1 MVLIETDCTQHGALV
16 GVHGTARCYDLARRA
31 AAPFFF
37 EARAARRQG
46 AEMRARAPEHVRER
60 RRTLRRSRGQTRD
73 RAVGFAAAEAHPER
87 TVLRVVLSVELLPAA
102 NVVEAPAEVQRRT
115 ERPRGAKRRRPNVER
130 HGARCHAA
138 LRRAVLRRVRT
149 DKTSSS
155 APRGRARTRTADLSR
170 SIASRRFPEN
180 GWHLL
185 SARVP
190 LLRSFSLCPCKL

>member
-46 AEMRARAPEHVRER
+46 AGMRARAPEHVRER

-115 ERPRGAKRRRPNVER
+115 ERPRGAKQ
-130 HGARCHAA
+130 
-138 LRRAVLRRVRT
+138 
-149 DKTSSS
+149 KT
-155 APRGRARTRTADLSR
+155 
-170 SIASRRFPEN
+170 
-180 GWHLL
+180 
-185 SARVP
+185 
-190 LLRSFSLCPCKL
+190 